1 MLYNFSS
8 YIISAIS
15 ITSGEDDMGTI
26 KIAIIGAGNCFSSLY
41 QGLTY
46 YKDETAEHIPGI
58 MWANIGGYQPKD
70 IEVVAVFDVD
80 KRKVGIPTGAAIFAA
95 PNCARL
101 FQPEVPQGPIVQMG
115 QVFDG
120 VSEYMQEQ
128 PEEFGF
134 RISNKKP
141 VDVVSVLKDSGADIL
156 INYLP
161 VGSQKATE
169 FYAQAAID
177 AGVAFLNCI
186 PVFIASN
193 PAWEQKFIDARLP
206 LIGDDMRSQLG
217 ASVLSQ
223 VLQELA
229 FDRGLLV
236 DFHQQLNVGG
246 NTDFNNMMVQSRLA
260 SKKKSKENVIRA
272 QNDIRGIP
280 VPEHSLFAGPSTFL
294 PYLKDNKVAYFN
306 LRLRGFGDA
315 PVTIDVK
322 LSVQDSENSAGVV
335 IDAIRYLQV
344 ARELGVIGALRG
356 PSAWTQK
363 TPPEQMMYADAKQE
377 CEALAHRVLTD
388 SVRRSNAKRA
398 QISRTKS
405 SPRTQARQLDPR

>member
-1 MLYNFSS
+1 M
-8 YIISAIS
+8 AK
-15 ITSGEDDMGTI
+15 I
-26 KIAIIGAGNCFSSLY
+26 KVAVIGAGNCFSALY
-41 QGLTY
+41 QGLAY
-46 YKDETAEHIPGI
+46 YKNASADTIPGI
-58 MWANIGGYQPKD
+58 MWANIGGYYPRD
-70 IEVVAVFDVD
+70 IEVVAVYDVD
-80 KRKVGIPTGAAIFAA
+80 PRKVGKPTGKAIFAA
-95 PNCARL
+95 PNCARV
-101 FQPEVPQGPIVQMG
+101 FQDAVPAGPIVQMG
-115 QVFDG
+115 HPLDG
-120 VSEYMQEQ
+120 VSDYMLEQ
-128 PEEFGF
+128 PEELGF
-134 RISNKKP
+134 RVSKEKP
-141 VDVVSVLKDSGADIL
+141 VDIVTSLKDSGADIL

-177 AGVAFLNCI
+177 ADVAFLNCI

-193 PAWEQKFIDARLP
+193 PEWEQKFIDAGLP

-217 ASVLSQ
+217 ASVMSQ

-229 FDRGLLV
+229 FDRGLQV
-236 DFHQQLNVGG
+236 DFHQQLNIGG

-280 VPEHSLFAGPSTFL
+280 VPEHSLFAGPSTYL

-315 PVTIDVK
+315 PVTIDAK

-344 ARELGVIGALRG
+344 ARELGVVGALRG

-363 TPPEQMMYADAKQE
+363 TPPEQMMYSDAKQE
-377 CEALAHRVLTD
+377 CEALAHRKLTA
-388 SVRRSNAKRA
+388 SVTRNQKPKASAGK
-398 QISRTKS
+398 K
-405 SPRTQARQLDPR
+405 

>member
-1 MLYNFSS
+1 M
-8 YIISAIS
+8 
-15 ITSGEDDMGTI
+15 TKI
-26 KIAIIGAGNCFSSLY
+26 KVAVIGAGNCFSALY

-46 YKDETAEHIPGI
+46 YKNASADTIPGI
-58 MWANIGGYQPKD
+58 MWANIGGYYPND
-70 IEVVAVFDVD
+70 IEVVAVYDVD
-80 KRKVGIPTGAAIFAA
+80 ARKVGKTTGEAIFEQ
-95 PNCARL
+95 PNCARV
-101 FQPEVPQGPIVQMG
+101 FQADVPAGPVVQMG
-115 QVFDG
+115 HVLDG
-120 VSEYMQEQ
+120 VSDHMQEQ
-128 PEEFGF
+128 PEDLGF
-134 RISNKKP
+134 RIAKAKP
-141 VDVVSVLKDSGADIL
+141 IDMIKSLKESRADIL

-161 VGSQKATE
+161 VGSQAATE

-186 PVFIASN
+186 PVFIASD
-193 PAWEQKFIDARLP
+193 PKWEQKFIDAKLP

-217 ASVLSQ
+217 ASILSQ

-229 FDRGLLV
+229 FDRGLQV
-236 DFHQQLNVGG
+236 DFHQQLNIGG

-280 VPEHSLFAGPSTFL
+280 VPEHSLFAGPSTYL

-315 PVTIDVK
+315 PIIIDAK

-344 ARELGVIGALRG
+344 ARELGVVGALRG

-377 CEALAHRVLTD
+377 CEALAHRKLTA
-388 SVRRSNAKRA
+388 SVRKQRSTAK
-398 QISRTKS
+398 SV
-405 SPRTQARQLDPR
+405 